1 MFTRSRQTLVHTS
14 STQPKS
20 VCIGSQWWCC
30 APSSR
35 LLYPAMIVLYPC
47 GMSIKDELVFQLGQE
62 QEMRGFSGET
72 NERFPSRRIETPP
85 LGLALLE
92 QHSASVLL
100 KLMAMVEQWEAN

>member
-1 MFTRSRQTLVHTS
+1 
-14 STQPKS
+14 
-20 VCIGSQWWCC
+20 
-30 APSSR
+30 
-35 LLYPAMIVLYPC
+35 MIVLYPR